1 MCFDI
6 GVVTCGPNEALIISG
21 VFYGNR
27 PNMLVGGRAIVCPCI
42 QMVQR
47 IPLSTMTLIIESPR
61 VYTSQGVPISVTGVA
76 QVQRDYARGQAELP
90 PDGGKGFIPV
100 SISKY
105 GISFVIVN
113 AYSRSQEGVH
123 LHLELMNHF
132 TVL

>member
-76 QVQRDYARGQAELP
+76 QVHRERKIMQ
-90 PDGGKGFIPV
+90 DGGHWLPV
-100 SISKY
+100 SRLVNPISEARKV
-105 GISFVIVN
+105 F
-113 AYSRSQEGVH
+113 AYMCHFH
-123 LHLELMNHF
+123 LAKQVFNIQIRILTQTMHSN
-132 TVL
+132 

>member
-76 QVQRDYARGQAELP
+76 QVHREGGIMRDVEEPLP
-90 PDGGKGFIPV
+90 PPWWHRSRLYRLSLLFSQTDRNIMF
-100 SISKY
+100 
-105 GISFVIVN
+105 
-113 AYSRSQEGVH
+113 AYILNL
-123 LHLELMNHF
+123 LH
-132 TVL
+132 